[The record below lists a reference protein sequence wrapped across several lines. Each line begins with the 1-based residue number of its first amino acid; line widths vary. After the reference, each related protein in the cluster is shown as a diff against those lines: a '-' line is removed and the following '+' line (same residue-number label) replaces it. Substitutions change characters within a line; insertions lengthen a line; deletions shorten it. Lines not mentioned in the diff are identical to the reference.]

1 MLLLVGLK
9 NLGKEKNQKGGAKF
23 HFRHLKLQC
32 LFVGHQMETMNEFSL
47 GNLEARDQDVT
58 VFCREVTAK
67 WD

>member
-32 LFVGHQMETMNEFSL
+32 LFVGHQMEMMNEFSL
-47 GNLEARDQDVT
+47 GNLEARDQD
-58 VFCREVTAK
+58 
-67 WD
+67 